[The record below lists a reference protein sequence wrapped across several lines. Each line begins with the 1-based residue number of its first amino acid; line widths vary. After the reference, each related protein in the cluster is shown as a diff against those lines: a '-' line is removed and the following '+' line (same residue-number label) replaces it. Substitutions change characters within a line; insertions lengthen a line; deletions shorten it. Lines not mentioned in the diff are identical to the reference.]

1 MLVLLLWDLQQVI
14 CVNCVRGNL
23 NLGQVRRGHCAVIGF
38 FSAIFLP
45 FYFEFTL
52 SGIKFISTSFSNFL
66 ELVSE
71 WWCQQ
76 LLDLSFSLCS
86 KYVLMH
92 FIICKIISGI
102 SLELSQLCY
111 KWSHSLSLN
120 KRQIHCNQKFLV
132 NFCSS
137 NFGIIC
143 QTGTGNKLL
152 S

>member
-1 MLVLLLWDLQQVI
+1 MVLQCDNISVLLWVLVLLVLDLQQVI

-23 NLGQVRRGHCAVIGF
+23 NLGQVRRGHCAVIRF

-45 FYFEFTL
+45 SYFEFTL

-102 SLELSQLCY
+102 SWELSPALLQMD
-111 KWSHSLSLN
+111 SLSLN
-120 KRQIHCNQKFLV
+120 KTPIHCNQL
-132 NFCSS
+132 STLQS
-137 NFGIIC
+137 NVA
-143 QTGTGNKLL
+143 LWV